1 MMHSP
6 VTLETTVKLSE
17 PMLRAA
23 CDIARD
29 RDQTV
34 GQFLRDALA
43 AEIRRGRKRK
53 GPSAGYSCDQ
63 ILGPNGGQVWQADPA
78 EPEGVIDF

>member
-23 CDIARD
+23 CDLARD

-34 GQFLRDALA
+34 GQIVRDALA
-43 AEIRRGRKRK
+43 AEIRRGRRGK
-53 GPSAGYSCDQ
+53 GPVSGDSRSPM
-63 ILGPNGGQVWQADPA
+63 LGQERQV
-78 EPEGVIDF
+78 EPEEVIDF